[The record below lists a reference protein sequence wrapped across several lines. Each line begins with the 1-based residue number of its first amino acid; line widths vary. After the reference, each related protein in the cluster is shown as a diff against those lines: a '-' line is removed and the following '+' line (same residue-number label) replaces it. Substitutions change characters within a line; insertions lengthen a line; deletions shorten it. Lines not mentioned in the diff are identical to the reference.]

1 MTRYK
6 HLFFP
11 PFCSMLVKQASYAWS
26 GGHSWINSG
35 FLWIRCQQK
44 IASKVWEASYHNKFI
59 CKLLLTSQS
68 WAHESKGNTDNSHAL
83 AFNARCFFA
92 HNQNSHKLC
101 SNFATIPLFSCISL
115 AFWPAV
121 GKAAAVSN
129 EAFQRP
135 FLVDIVA
142 KKSWQR
148 EALSF
153 GSTGDKTWN

>member
-6 HLFFP
+6 HLVFP

-83 AFNARCFFA
+83 AFNARCFFFKILI
-92 HNQNSHKLC
+92 NLVQTWRQFLC
-101 SNFATIPLFSCISL
+101 FL
-115 AFWPAV
+115 AFPSHSDLQSAKLLQFPMKHFSGLSSLILLQKNP
-121 GKAAAVSN
+121 GK
-129 EAFQRP
+129 ERH
-135 FLVDIVA
+135 
-142 KKSWQR
+142 
-148 EALSF
+148 
-153 GSTGDKTWN
+153 

>member
-6 HLFFP
+6 HLVFP

-68 WAHESKGNTDNSHAL
+68 WAHESNFLCISIQRQMFFLPTIKILINLVQTWRQFLCFL
-83 AFNARCFFA
+83 AFS
-92 HNQNSHKLC
+92 SHSDLQSAKLLQ
-101 SNFATIPLFSCISL
+101 FPMKHFSGLSSL
-115 AFWPAV
+115 ILLQKNP
-121 GKAAAVSN
+121 GK
-129 EAFQRP
+129 QRH
-135 FLVDIVA
+135 
-142 KKSWQR
+142 
-148 EALSF
+148 
-153 GSTGDKTWN
+153 